1 MNTELRM
8 NRFIEAIGSND
19 PTNIYDVISQEP
31 QRLGSFDNLFVK
43 RCADENRADLLAK
56 FIPLYKTFNMNLTCD
71 QNTPLMI
78 AIDRGHED
86 IVDILLSCQVVDPS
100 YPDNAPLI
108 AAIKK
113 DRLDIVQLL
122 MRDMRVNPSSNK
134 SEALIIA
141 CHKGRLDIVDFLIAD
156 QRVDLEAEDGAPLTF
171 ASMKG
176 HLDVI
181 ERLLLADVD
190 VSLSDNAAIIWA
202 GDSCN
207 VSTDSNY
214 PLAYAAANGY
224 EQIVKLIL
232 THRSLS
238 ITHQEYNEIR
248 KQCRHRSRVSTVMKE
263 FEYLIGF
270 NADTSDE
277 DCGDDQTTSLSEDS
291 QYEDGDQSDQSDQS
305 DQTDFTDGFTHKL
318 EPTNPD
324 LGLVQDFIDVL
335 NKNRLK
341 ATSLTIE
348 VKEEENVLTIKYL

>member
-202 GDSCN
+202 GYYGQFDVVKHLKSYGADPLARDGIILKYASEFGYTDIFTWLTQFDSCN

-263 FEYLIGF
+263 F
-270 NADTSDE
+270 
-277 DCGDDQTTSLSEDS
+277 
-291 QYEDGDQSDQSDQS
+291 
-305 DQTDFTDGFTHKL
+305 
-318 EPTNPD
+318 
-324 LGLVQDFIDVL
+324 
-335 NKNRLK
+335 
-341 ATSLTIE
+341 
-348 VKEEENVLTIKYL
+348 